1 MLNSEPEMNENA
13 PKTVLQTWKKLG
25 PLKIEDIIN
34 NSKDFL
40 DIDPNEIEFK
50 ESNGVNDENKKLK
63 EIGFFKKGTN
73 RLEGL
78 CRRVFD
84 YG

>member
-1 MLNSEPEMNENA
+1 MYENA
-13 PKTVLQTWKKLG
+13 PKIVLETWNKLG

-50 ESNGVNDENKKLK
+50 EWNGVND
-63 EIGFFKKGTN
+63 
-73 RLEGL
+73 
-78 CRRVFD
+78 
-84 YG
+84 